1 MTGPREA
8 AELEGK
14 DEGHRI
20 ETESS
25 KHRFRCELNF
35 NENEDA
41 EWQSDDAAVIGE
53 TMVTEHGRILSVI
66 NKNAASQESGPRSSN
81 SSQYVQ
87 GTIESGEETC
97 KCRLVVRGDRAQAG
111 LHYPEGM
118 ECLGSAMSSLKL
130 MCARSVHSRS
140 LMRSFD
146 IAIVYTQS
154 KAPEGYNNRIKT
166 PPGSP
171 KITNAEG
178 DEICYKL
185 ISNL

>member
-53 TMVTEHGRILSVI
+53 TMVTERGRILSVI
-66 NKNAASQESGPRSSN
+66 NKTQ
-81 SSQYVQ
+81 
-87 GTIESGEETC
+87 
-97 KCRLVVRGDRAQAG
+97 
-111 LHYPEGM
+111 LHK
-118 ECLGSAMSSLKL
+118 SLAHGHQIKVN
-130 MCARSVHSRS
+130 M
-140 LMRSFD
+140 
-146 IAIVYTQS
+146 S
-154 KAPEGYNNRIKT
+154 KAQSS
-166 PPGSP
+166 PGKRLASVV
-171 KITNAEG
+171 
-178 DEICYKL
+178 
-185 ISNL
+185 SW